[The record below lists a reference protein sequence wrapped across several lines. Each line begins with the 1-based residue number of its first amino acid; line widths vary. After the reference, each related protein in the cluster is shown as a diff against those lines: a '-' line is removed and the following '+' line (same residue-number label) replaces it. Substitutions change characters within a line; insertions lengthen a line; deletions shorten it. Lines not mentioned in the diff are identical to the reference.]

1 MPLQFYRKKKL
12 KFIFVIFWVLLT
24 YIVAALIWW
33 FIALNDQNN
42 RMAQYR
48 VDMISH
54 DNPHYTSAV
63 ENIRDIEK
71 RKTAQYL
78 GEGITFLLLII
89 AGAVFIYR
97 AVRKQLRSGIE
108 QQNFMMAITHELK
121 TPIAVTKLNLETLLR
136 HNLDG
141 EQQKKLLNNTI
152 QEANRLNALCN
163 NLLLVSQI
171 EGGAYKITKEEI
183 VLSDI
188 LDISVQDFKTR
199 FPQRII
205 LSDIDTNVSINGDE
219 LLLQLAINNLI
230 DNAIKYTPKE
240 TEVTVS
246 LKRSGKN
253 IRLSVSDHGKGI
265 GQKEKKKIFEK
276 YYRTGNEA
284 TRGAKGT
291 GLGLYLTKKIATQ
304 HKANIFVEDNVP
316 SGSIFIIEFA

>member
-33 FIALNDQNN
+33 FISLNDQNK
-42 RMAQYR
+42 RMTQYR
-48 VDMISH
+48 IDMIAH
-54 DNPHYTSAV
+54 DNPQYTTTV
-63 ENIRDIEK
+63 EKIRDFEK

-89 AGAVFIYR
+89 AGAVFIFR
-97 AVRKQLRSGIE
+97 AVRKQLKSSVE

-121 TPIAVTKLNLETLLR
+121 TPIAVTKLNLETLLKR
-136 HNLDG
+136 TLEA
-141 EQQKKLLNNTI
+141 EQQKRLLSNTV

-171 EGGAYKITKEEI
+171 EGGAYKTTKETI
-183 VLSDI
+183 DLSAI
-188 LDISVQDFKTR
+188 TEECVQDFKTR
-199 FPQRII
+199 FPQRNII
-205 LSDIDTNVSINGDE
+205 TDIAPSISVNGDN

-230 DNAIKYTPKE
+230 DNAIKYAPKE
-240 TEVTVS
+240 TSITVS
-246 LKRSGKN
+246 LQQSEQG
-253 IRLSVSDHGKGI
+253 IRLSIGDEGKGI
-265 GQKEKKKIFEK
+265 YDKEKKKIFEK

-291 GLGLYLTKKIATQ
+291 GLGLYLTKRIAAQ
-304 HKANIFVEDNVP
+304 HKAKIFVEDNVP
-316 SGSIFIIEFA
+316 SGSIFTIEFA